1 MSGAG
6 TQKLLIMAKSVT
18 FGEAIKVCFSKYATF
33 EGRASRSEYWYFALF
48 SFILGLIPV
57 VNYIAALALLIPGL
71 AVAVR
76 RLHDTGRSGWW
87 YLICL
92 VPIVGQ
98 IMLLVFFCTAGQ
110 PHANEYGE

>member
-1 MSGAG
+1 MSGAD
-6 TQKLLIMAKSVT
+6 TQNFLTMAKSVS
-18 FGEAIKVCFSKYATF
+18 FGEAIKVCFNKYATF
-33 EGRASRSEYWYFALF
+33 SGRASRSEYWYFALF

-57 VNYIAALALLIPGL
+57 VNWIAALALLIPGL